1 MTSVCLAFL
10 PVFFLYARFSRPAQA
25 SGLTVMGGWA
35 AWARLGYAL
44 AKVLL
49 LVASL
54 EEFVEVNAWAHPV
67 AQNAKSIWLACFARL
82 CQIYLATSAAADL
95 VSVYASLRGHAVP
108 ENCAAPF
115 RAGSFSGLWARWNLL
130 AGASGRLEGN
140 GTLKHVFIS
149 LGCVTLVQIFWG
161 ASIGFALIWMFLQAG
176 LVMLDRWRGP
186 GGLFAPLPMPLR
198 VILVLAVLVAT
209 QALALPSHTRGNEG
223 WLSVMFTPPPDLP
236 HSLLLEARLTTLW
249 LQTVVF
255 VSFLACVAFPTL
267 PWLLR
272 EASFTWKIVGLL
284 AGGLGLFLPLRNVS
298 QAPEVVRTLAQL
310 PLFQIWGEGNE
321 QVFIGREKWLFPRR
335 ELDRLT
341 QVDGGPT
348 AEVPLLS
355 WSQRLQGQKTPLVL
369 IPVPAKVA
377 LYPDKIFRA
386 EYPGP
391 LHPPGFAETLAR
403 LRASGIEVVDPAA
416 FIWPELY
423 RTKAA
428 LPQESH
434 WPPAVMKTVAN
445 KTVDLV
451 RKKWPDLHADVT
463 PIVNAAVL
471 ERASL
476 GDLSSRLMPWR
487 TELWFDETWVDLVAI
502 TGLAPD
508 PASPILLVGSEA
520 LFIYDDPGLSFGDPE
535 GTPQSAGFVAQ
546 LSALLARPLDVRAV
560 PEGGPALSRALKEL
574 EPALAGKKLVICLVR
589 ADEL

>member
-25 SGLTVMGGWA
+25 AGLAATGGWA

-44 AKVLL
+44 AKLFL

-54 EEFVEVNAWAHPV
+54 EEFVEINALAHPV
-67 AQNAKSIWLACFARL
+67 AQNAKSIWLACVARL

-95 VSVYASLRGHAVP
+95 VAVYASLRGRAVP

-130 AGASGRLEGN
+130 AGGGGRLEGN
-140 GTLKHVFIS
+140 GTLRHVFLS
-149 LGCVTLVQIFWG
+149 LGCVTLVQMFWG
-161 ASIGFALIWMFLQAG
+161 APVGFAIVWMLLQAG

-186 GGLFAPLPMPLR
+186 GGLFAPLPLPLR
-198 VILVLAVLVAT
+198 VILVLGVLVAS
-209 QALALPSHTRGNEG
+209 QALALPSYTRGNGE

-236 HSLLLEARLTTLW
+236 HSLLLESRLTTFW
-249 LQTVVF
+249 LQTVIF
-255 VSFLACVAFPTL
+255 VSFLSCVAFPTL

-272 EASFTWKIVGLL
+272 ETSFAWKIVGLL
-284 AGGLGLFLPLRNVS
+284 AGGAGLFLPLRNLP

-310 PLFQIWGEGNE
+310 PLFQIWGEGDA
-321 QVFIGREKWLFPRR
+321 QVFVGREKWLFPRR

-341 QVDGGPT
+341 QVDGEPT
-348 AEVPLLS
+348 AAVPLLS
-355 WSQRLQGQKTPLVL
+355 WAQRLKEQKTPLL
-369 IPVPAKVA
+369 LLPVPAKVA

-386 EYPGP
+386 DYPGP
-391 LHPPGFAETLAR
+391 VHPPGFAKTLSL
-403 LRASGIEVVDPAA
+403 LRASGIEILDPAS

-428 LPQESH
+428 LPHESH
-434 WPPAVMKTVAN
+434 WPPTVMKTVVN
-445 KTVDLV
+445 KTAELV
-451 RKKWPDLHADVT
+451 RKKWPELHADVT
-463 PIVNAAVL
+463 PMVNAAVL
-471 ERASL
+471 ERGSF
-476 GDLSSRLMPWR
+476 GDLSTRLMPWK
-487 TELWFDETWVDLVAI
+487 TDLWFDESWVDLVAI

-520 LFIYDDPGLSFGDPE
+520 LFVYDDPGLSFGDPE
-535 GTPQSAGFVAQ
+535 GKPQSAGFVAQ

-560 PEGGPALSRALKEL
+560 PEGGLALSRALKEL